1 MHPIS
6 LSHTR
11 GTAAPTASGSVQGPG
26 LSQRPTRPRQA
37 AGPHLLQRGARAA
50 RGAKVHSAGTAQTD
64 AKAHAEANGGTQT
77 HSTHSA
83 YWEQERLQAQ
93 LASHQALSES
103 LQRAQ
108 EGLVDSVGRQLE
120 TMKILQR

>member
-37 AGPHLLQRGARAA
+37 GGPHLLQRGARAA
-50 RGAKVHSAGTAQTD
+50 RGAKVHSAGTAHTE

-77 HSTHSA
+77 HST

-93 LASHQALSES
+93 LASHHALSES